1 MPTYVSL
8 LRYTDQGIRTVKDAP
23 QRIANAEKLFQQ
35 VGAKLSQVYL
45 TMGRYDY
52 VAIVEAPDEETVT
65 KAALALGSLGNIRTE
80 TLRAYGKSEIDKI
93 IGGLP

>member
-1 MPTYVSL
+1 MPTYISL
-8 LRYTDQGIRTVKDAP
+8 LRYTDQGIRSVKGAP
-23 QRIANAEKLFQQ
+23 ERIANAEKLFQQ
-35 VGAKLSQVYL
+35 VGAKLSQLYL

-52 VAIVEAPDEETVT
+52 IAIIEAPDEATVT

-80 TLRAYGKSEIDKI
+80 TLRAYGRPEIDKI